1 MSQMKYVLKGCIV
14 LLGMLVLFAVTESNE
29 VEAKTP
35 TYTISPSTKPIDP
48 SFSKYSTYNSYTK
61 NYYTLRSYLEKLEKT
76 KGGKLILK
84 KGTYTITNVLYV
96 PSNVT
101 IQFSDGVKI
110 VKGTNTHTS
119 KVKASTSIFQLIRPS
134 RAYKKA
140 VYGKFEGEKNIQ
152 FIGKGNVTMN
162 LKYMPGAIAIIMGH
176 NQNVVVD
183 NIHFVNMYGGHFIE
197 LDASKNVKI
206 KNSSFKKS
214 KQIVGHDK
222 EAINLDTPDRS
233 TKGWSQE
240 WSKFDRQANDTVLI
254 ENNTFSGLD
263 RAVGTHKYSDKKL
276 HNKVTLRNNKISGM
290 RSDSIRVMNWS
301 NATIEN
307 NTISLPASTKANA
320 SIRGILVSGA
330 KNPTFQNNTFRH
342 IPRPMQFIVWKNSG
356 AGTTKE
362 IKNTLSAAN
371 KNALANNRV
380 YNAQENFIRITN
392 NGYGNYS
399 NGEFVYFK

>member
-1 MSQMKYVLKGCIV
+1 MSQMKRIFIGGLF
-14 LLGMLVLFAVTESNE
+14 LAAMLVFFIATGSHS

-35 TYTISPSTKPIDP
+35 TYTISPSTKPIDKT
-48 SFSKYSTYNSYTK
+48 FSTYSTYNSYTK
-61 NYYTLRSYLEKLEKT
+61 NYYTMRSYLEKLEKT

-84 KGTYTITNVLYV
+84 KGTYTITNALYV

-134 RAYKKA
+134 RAYKKG

-152 FIGKGNVTMN
+152 FIGKGNVTMD
-162 LKYMPGAIAIIMGH
+162 LKYMSGSIAIIMGH

-183 NIHFVNMYGGHFIE
+183 NIHFTNMYGGHFIE

-222 EAINLDTPDRS
+222 EAINLDTPDHS
-233 TKGWSQE
+233 TKGWSQA

-263 RAVGTHKYSDKKL
+263 RAVGTHKYSHKKL
-276 HNKVTLRNNKISGM
+276 HNKVTLRNNKISSM

-301 NATIEN
+301 NAKIEN
-307 NTISLPASTKANA
+307 NTISLSATAKTDTSM
-320 SIRGILVSGA
+320 RGILVSGA
-330 KNPTFQNNTFRH
+330 KNPTFQNNTFRN

-356 AGTTKE
+356 AGTTIE
-362 IKNTLSAAN
+362 ISNTLSEAN
-371 KNALANNRV
+371 KQALANNRV
-380 YNAQENFIRITN
+380 YNASENFIRITN